1 MPSRRAHTK
10 VRNQLAD
17 AYAERDSLQLKV
29 GRLELELHAA
39 HVEAELLNEQLKET
53 RASLADARRPRPAPP
68 GARGRELDR
77 RALLQ
82 LADRLVFLQ
91 EQNDLLSRELVDAA
105 GTLSVSRR
113 PGHEP
118 GVMS

>member
-10 VRNQLAD
+10 LRDQFA
-17 AYAERDSLQLKV
+17 AACAERDALQLKV
-29 GRLELELHAA
+29 SRLELELHAA
-39 HVEAELLNEQLKET
+39 EVAAELLNEQLKEAE
-53 RASLADARRPRPAPP
+53 ASLADARRPRPAPP
-68 GARGRELDR
+68 GARGRESDR

-105 GTLSVSRR
+105 GTLAVPHR

-118 GVMS
+118 GVVS